1 MGKRKRDNDDDKLL
15 LLPNYPYLNK
25 FTPEQVEAA
34 LQRKDRLVAAMTDPV
49 GPDGTLINI
58 PQDMLHILGFHMAF
72 AGCDQFDD
80 LALIES
86 REAPNEAN
94 DNDHGLLWENFRV
107 WKPVGEFKDDPDK
120 PADADVQMQAQQMVS
135 QLRRQASPEVLAA
148 LREIFGEEAAAAD
161 QRGQI
166 APRERTRNVLA
177 EQEIRKLNDQDGER

>member
-1 MGKRKRDNDDDKLL
+1 MGKRKRDSDDEKL
-15 LLPNYPYLNK
+15 LLPNYPYLGK

-34 LQRKDRLVAAMTDPV
+34 LARKDRLVEAMTDPV
-49 GPDGTLINI
+49 GPDGTLINT
-58 PQDMLHILGFHMAF
+58 PPDMLHILGFHMAF

-107 WKPVGEFKDDPDK
+107 WKPKGEFKDDPDK

-135 QLRRQASPEVLAA
+135 QLRRQASPEVLSA
-148 LREIFGEEAAAAD
+148 LAEIFGEEAEAAD
-161 QRGQI
+161 RRSQI

-177 EQEIRKLNDQDGER
+177 EGEIRRLNDQDGER